1 VARRGFRR
9 SASGYRTLAITAEW
23 DCAGWPADEQTQTA
37 IESYR
42 DGWAW
47 SVPLSPT
54 RRQCTVMIETGR
66 SGHGS
71 AKAAA
76 LAATYALELAKAAM
90 LSARLAGARQ
100 LSIPWACDASIYDAV
115 RAADEGVL
123 LVGDAASFIEP
134 LSSAGVKKAL
144 LSAWRAAVVANTC
157 LSNHALA
164 SAAADLYTRRER
176 QVYGDCSRKAQA
188 FFAEAAA
195 VHGNPFWSV
204 RADTD
209 GSTDAGESG
218 DEMSDEAIARDAS
231 VRRAFEHLRG
241 AEHVR
246 LRPAAALR
254 FEPVPSIEGREVV
267 MRDAIFLP
275 GLSTPLQFT
284 AGVNLPALARLAT
297 GRAEIPELLAAYHA
311 HVGPVPVSAL
321 LTGLS
326 VLVARHALVAEG
338 STP

>member
-1 VARRGFRR
+1 MPGGRRT
-9 SASGYRTLAITAEW
+9 ST
-23 DCAGWPADEQTQTA
+23 TQTA

-76 LAATYALELAKAAM
+76 LAATYARELAKAAM

-157 LSNHALA
+157 LSNQSLA
-164 SAAADLYTRRER
+164 GAAADLY
-176 QVYGDCSRKAQA
+176 
-188 FFAEAAA
+188 AEPRAA
-195 VHGNPFWSV
+195 G
-204 RADTD
+204 
-209 GSTDAGESG
+209 
-218 DEMSDEAIARDAS
+218 
-231 VRRAFEHLRG
+231 VRRLL
-241 AEHVR
+241 AE
-246 LRPAAALR
+246 
-254 FEPVPSIEGREVV
+254 G
-267 MRDAIFLP
+267 
-275 GLSTPLQFT
+275 
-284 AGVNLPALARLAT
+284 AGVLRR
-297 GRAEIPELLAAYHA
+297 GRRCPRQ
-311 HVGPVPVSAL
+311 P
-321 LTGLS
+321 
-326 VLVARHALVAEG
+326 VLVCPR
-338 STP
+338 